1 MSFLYLFN
9 HFLIK
14 KRKAVITMKPQVV
27 RECAALQAFVK
38 SLHQQN
44 LRVGLVPTMGAL
56 HAGHLSLVKES
67 LQKSDWTIVSI
78 FVNPTQFA
86 PGEDFEKYPRTLEN
100 DLSLL
105 ETVNEKQNIVVFT
118 PSADE
123 MYPKNF
129 HSYVDVSGVAQP
141 LEGGFRP
148 IHFRGVAT
156 VVLKLFNM
164 TQADIAFFG
173 QKDFQ
178 QVQVIRQFV
187 RDLNVPIKIQ
197 MCPII
202 RESDG
207 LALSSRNRYLPAD
220 ARQRALCLSQS
231 LNLARNMIENEG
243 CRSRS
248 AVEAAIRKM
257 LEHPKNVI
265 DYVAIVD
272 PETLLPQD
280 SENISLPIAILLAV
294 RVGETRLI
302 DNIAIEKRS

>member
-1 MSFLYLFN
+1 
-9 HFLIK
+9 
-14 KRKAVITMKPQVV
+14 MKPQVV
-27 RECAALQAFVK
+27 RECTELHSVVK
-38 SLHQQN
+38 SLHLQN

-56 HAGHLSLVKES
+56 HAGHISLVKES
-67 LQKSDWTIVSI
+67 LKQSDWTIVSI

-100 DLSLL
+100 DLALL
-105 ETVNEKQNIVVFT
+105 EEVNEKENIIVFT

-129 HSYVDVSGVAQP
+129 HTYVDVAGAALP
-141 LEGGFRP
+141 LEGTFRP
-148 IHFRGVAT
+148 THFRGVAT

-187 RDLNVPIKIQ
+187 RDLNVPIEIQ

-202 RESDG
+202 READG
-207 LALSSRNRYLPAD
+207 LAMSSRNRYLSPE
-220 ARQRALCLSQS
+220 ARTRALCLSQS
-231 LNLARNMIENEG
+231 LEKAREMILHDG

-248 AVEAAIRKM
+248 TVDAAIRAI
-257 LEHPKNVI
+257 LAHPNHSA

-272 PETLLPQD
+272 PETLWPAEDDEIQLPA
-280 SENISLPIAILLAV
+280 AILLAV
-294 RVGETRLI
+294 RVDDTRLI
-302 DNIAIEKRS
+302 DNLLIESEN